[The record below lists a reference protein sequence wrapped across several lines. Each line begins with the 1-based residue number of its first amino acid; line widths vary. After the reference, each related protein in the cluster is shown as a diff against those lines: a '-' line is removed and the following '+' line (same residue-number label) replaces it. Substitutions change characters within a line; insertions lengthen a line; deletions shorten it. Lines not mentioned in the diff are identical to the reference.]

1 MVRSSEERL
10 ELWVCGLKHGPA
22 LLEMFD
28 LAQLTLCRRLYLHR
42 RSCKI
47 YYSTVQMGHNL
58 FSPYFLIPLAWHKLR
73 GNPEEWKKSSFYAI
87 LYRISFDFY
96 RYFIPEMNIF

>member
-1 MVRSSEERL
+1 
-10 ELWVCGLKHGPA
+10 
-22 LLEMFD
+22 
-28 LAQLTLCRRLYLHR
+28 
-42 RSCKI
+42 
-47 YYSTVQMGHNL
+47 MGHNL